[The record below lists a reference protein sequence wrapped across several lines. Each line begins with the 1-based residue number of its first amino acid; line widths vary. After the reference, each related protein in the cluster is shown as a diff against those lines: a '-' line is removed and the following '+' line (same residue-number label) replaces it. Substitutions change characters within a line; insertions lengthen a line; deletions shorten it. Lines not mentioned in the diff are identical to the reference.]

1 MKSLLVS
8 FCLFFTLAGAAQSL
22 QQISTT
28 MDKKN
33 RWVDSLFKRIGD
45 KRIVALG
52 EDTHGTAEFYELR
65 ELITSR
71 LIKEKG
77 FNTMILE
84 NPHEDMMAL
93 QQGLQ
98 TEKLDTLMRKHL
110 FSIYQTKQMKS
121 FLQWFKKYARK
132 HKGLK
137 LAGCDDSYRE
147 LLPNELIKAIAV
159 YNNEELN
166 NMAKDYL
173 RRQTLSMDEYYAGST
188 EKRLD
193 EMSFGVQTYRR
204 LHTLDSLCQLQPTHY
219 KQVKELLFHAK
230 TGYVFYERYAKKI
243 PVSRDQVMGERINFY
258 AADPAAKIIVWAHNG
273 HVAKYAW
280 LADELGLMGATVL
293 KAYPDDYVSI
303 GISSSEGNYSY
314 MKGRFI
320 NNDHDFTDSLFTA
333 TLKPVPAGS
342 WNDLLAKQ
350 EKEKFFLDF
359 SKSTGA
365 AHQQLDQPK
374 QLKVLGY
381 GKESEGAKDYYQV
394 SLPKMVDV
402 LLYYRKTSQTTPL
415 FN

>member
-1 MKSLLVS
+1 
-8 FCLFFTLAGAAQSL
+8 
-22 QQISTT
+22 
-28 MDKKN
+28 
-33 RWVDSLFKRIGD
+33 
-45 KRIVALG
+45 
-52 EDTHGTAEFYELR
+52 
-65 ELITSR
+65 
-71 LIKEKG
+71 
-77 FNTMILE
+77 MILE

-98 TEKLDTLMRKHL
+98 TQKLDTLMRKHL
-110 FSIYQTKQMKS
+110 FPIYQSKQMKS
-121 FLQWFKKYARK
+121 FLQWFKKYSRK
-132 HKGLK
+132 HKNIK

-166 NMAKDYL
+166 AMAKDYL
-173 RRQTLSMDEYYAGST
+173 RRQTISMEEYYAGST
-188 EKRLD
+188 EKKLD

-204 LHTLDSLCQLQPTHY
+204 LDKLDSLCQLQPALY
-219 KQVKELLFHAK
+219 KQVKELIFHAK

-258 AADPAAKIIVWAHNG
+258 AADPNAKIIVWAHNG

-293 KAYPDDYVSI
+293 KAYPNDYLSI
-303 GISSSEGNYSY
+303 GLSSSEGSYSY

-333 TLKPVPAGS
+333 TLKPVPVAS
-342 WNDLLAKQ
+342 WNNVLAKQ
-350 EKEKFFLDF
+350 DKEKFFLDF
-359 SKSTGA
+359 SKLDDSVRK
-365 AHQQLDQPK
+365 QYDQPK
-374 QLKVLGY
+374 QMKVLGY
-381 GKESEGAKDYYQV
+381 GKENEGAKDYYPI
-394 SLPKMVDV
+394 SLPRMFDV